1 MLKLNSELRAASRTT
16 LSGNWTIAALV
27 TLLYL
32 LIAGGV
38 SSIPKVGT
46 VVSLIITYPLV
57 YGFAILFLDLF
68 REGKP
73 LEIGKLFDGFKDFGR
88 IWGTGILIAI
98 YTVLWTCLLIV
109 PGIIK
114 SYSYAMTYYIY
125 NAAIEKSMSMMNGYK
140 MKLFLLDLSFIGWM
154 ILSVLTL
161 GIGLLFLQPYM
172 STARAAFYEDL
183 KAELSS
189 RNASEEV

>member
-1 MLKLNSELRAASRTT
+1 MLKLNYFLADIFI
-16 LSGNWTIAALV
+16 LSAEKQPIKLSWRKIEW
-27 TLLYL
+27 LLYFM
-32 LIAGGV
+32 IIYVINAHEWY
-38 SSIPKVGT
+38 STIPT
-46 VVSLIITYPLV
+46 IL
-57 YGFAILFLDLF
+57 AIGLFIFFIL
-68 REGKP
+68 
-73 LEIGKLFDGFKDFGR
+73 KDEPE
-88 IWGTGILIAI
+88 L
-98 YTVLWTCLLIV
+98 
-109 PGIIK
+109 K
-114 SYSYAMTYYIY
+114 Y

-183 KAELSS
+183 KAELSG